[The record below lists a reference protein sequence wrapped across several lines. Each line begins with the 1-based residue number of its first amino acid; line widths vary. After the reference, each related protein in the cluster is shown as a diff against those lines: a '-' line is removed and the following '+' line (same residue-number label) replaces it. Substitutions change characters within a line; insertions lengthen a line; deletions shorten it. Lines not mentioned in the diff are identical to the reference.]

1 MLKRRDARELAFQ
14 IIFEKSFTDSP
25 LEEIFELAREVRD
38 VEPDKYVI
46 SVTRGVYDNLEA
58 LDGVIEKY
66 AVGRSK
72 ARLSKVV
79 LALLRL
85 ALYEIMLVPDIE
97 ESISVNEAVE
107 LAKKYSVTEEAKYIN
122 GVLGSVVRAGEKLPE
137 LQKESDADIDAPA
150 GEEL

>member
-58 LDGVIEKY
+58 LDAVIEKY

-137 LQKESDADIDAPA
+137 LQTESDADIDAPA

>member
-58 LDGVIEKY
+58 LDAVIEKY

-137 LQKESDADIDAPA
+137 LQIESDADTDAPA